1 MPAMIKLKLVSP
13 NPTLEEVLSLP
24 GIAGLDVDKDYGV
37 ICISP
42 KERLFVVRVKE
53 VTDLEQRMK
62 ASPEI
67 LGAYGDVRIS
77 TTPHSP

>member
-1 MPAMIKLKLVSP
+1 MQVMIKLRLEQLH
-13 NPTLEEVLSLP
+13 PTLDEVLSLP
-24 GIAGLDVDKDYGV
+24 GMEGLDVDRDFGL

-42 KERLFVVRVKE
+42 KDRLYVVRVKE
-53 VTDLEQRMK
+53 VTDLEKRMR

-77 TTPHSP
+77 GT

>member
-1 MPAMIKLKLVSP
+1 MQAMIKLKFESP

-24 GIAGLDVDKDYGV
+24 GMAGLDVDKDYGL

-42 KERLFVVRVKE
+42 KDRLFVVRVKE
-53 VTDLEQRMK
+53 VTELERRMR

-67 LGAYGDVRIS
+67 QGAYGDVRIS
-77 TTPHSP
+77 ST